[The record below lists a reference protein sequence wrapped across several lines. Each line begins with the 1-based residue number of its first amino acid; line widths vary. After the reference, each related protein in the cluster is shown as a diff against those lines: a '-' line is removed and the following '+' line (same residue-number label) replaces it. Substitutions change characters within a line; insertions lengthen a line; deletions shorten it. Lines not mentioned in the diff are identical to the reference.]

1 MTIAYVCIVIMFLI
15 PLVSSA
21 YAKFSAQGYDNRK
34 PREFLANL
42 EGKAKR
48 AYYAQLNSQ
57 ENFAPFAAGVIVAHQ
72 LHARQPTI
80 DILAVS
86 FILMRILYVIF
97 YVQDRHVLRST
108 VWFSGFFITIA
119 LFFIGA

>member
-1 MTIAYVCIVIMFLI
+1 MTSAYVCIVIMFLI

-21 YAKFSAQGYDNRK
+21 YAKFSVKGYDNSK

>member
-21 YAKFSAQGYDNRK
+21 YAKFSAQGYDNSK